1 MNRSFAA
8 RGVARALASALLAGA
23 AGCATMPR
31 FDRTGSRPADWVIVN
46 ADILTSSEQQPRADS
61 LAVTDGRIA
70 YVGARDG
77 IADFVGPDTEV
88 VNGRGRLVTPG
99 FVDNH
104 CHVLWIGGMCYFQP
118 PELFACETLDDLLAW
133 VKQRADD
140 HPELPLIGG
149 IGWRMNQLPDGP
161 RRELLDAVV
170 PDRPVMLMSYSGQ
183 AGWLNSRAIELM
195 ESRNPDAFERLAP
208 VRDPKTGQ
216 CTGECRHYH
225 VVNFLEFLT
234 PEELTPEVEQGIFD
248 AMQKTLDDALPSASP
263 PCTTSRSIRSS
274 SP

>member
-161 RRELLDAVV
+161 RR
-170 PDRPVMLMSYSGQ
+170 
-183 AGWLNSRAIELM
+183 
-195 ESRNPDAFERLAP
+195 
-208 VRDPKTGQ
+208 
-216 CTGECRHYH
+216 
-225 VVNFLEFLT
+225 
-234 PEELTPEVEQGIFD
+234 
-248 AMQKTLDDALPSASP
+248 
-263 PCTTSRSIRSS
+263 
-274 SP
+274 